1 MPRRRVDIA
10 VAPPFRERVS
20 RAWLRRVVLCALDVA
35 LPGQACQVSVA
46 LTDDDTVK
54 GLNRRYRGL
63 DEATDVLSFAPGHAG
78 PWEGPGEAPQGV
90 DGKQPFVLPE
100 EEPRL
105 LGEVVVSYPQ
115 AVRQAPPAGHS
126 VERELALL
134 VAHGVLH
141 LLGHDHH
148 EPAQEVRMR
157 ELQER
162 ILDHF
167 FQAEEP

>member
-1 MPRRRVDIA
+1 
-10 VAPPFRERVS
+10 
-20 RAWLRRVVLCALDVA
+20 
-35 LPGQACQVSVA
+35 VSVA

-63 DEATDVLSFAPGHAG
+63 DEATDVLSFAPDHAG
-78 PWEGPGEAPQGV
+78 PWGGPGEAPPGV
-90 DGKQPFVLPE
+90 DGKQPFVLPQG
-100 EEPRL
+100 EPRL

-115 AVRQAPPAGHS
+115 AARQAPSAGHS

-148 EPAQEVRMR
+148 GAAQEVRMR
-157 ELQER
+157 ELQQRVLE
-162 ILDHF
+162 HF
-167 FQAEEP
+167 FQSEES